1 MISEYLILK
10 FVHIL
15 IAIIAL
21 GTSAGLGIMLE
32 FYGNHPTH
40 GLFVLRAIRR
50 LVLVIVIPGYL
61 LMLVTGTWLTSLA
74 WSFSITWIL
83 TALCLWLLAAVFLS
97 MSVVAIGKQIT
108 LFETE
113 GQATRAYQ
121 QAALL
126 ARITGGIGGLLIVGI
141 LYLMVTKPIL

>member
-10 FVHIL
+10 FIHIL

-61 LMLVTGTWLTSLA
+61 LMLVTGTWLASLA
-74 WSFSITWIL
+74 WSFSLTWIL
-83 TALCLWLLAAVFLS
+83 IALFLWLLVAVLLS
-97 MSVVAIGKQIT
+97 ASVIAIGKQIR
-108 LFETE
+108 LFESE
-113 GQATRAYQ
+113 GQATRSYQ
-121 QAALL
+121 LASLL
-126 ARITGGIGGLLIVGI
+126 ARITGGIGGLLVVAIV
-141 LYLMVTKPIL
+141 YLMVTKP